1 LNTSEI
7 GCANQDCPFATR
19 IPPYPLRLRRKLR
32 QRGSSP
38 HPQVFGRS
46 LARCVVVEVAS
57 APSTRPATDA
67 SGTGLLRYDLIVRRG
82 SDQDPAIRIVD
93 RVRGYP
99 LLSWHGAV
107 VRHLLESGVI
117 PQNLSRAGR
126 HRCDKWFV
134 WHLILA
140 ATATKIALDQI
151 GYLEPRLR
159 SIFDSRKRAGEL
171 ESGLYR
177 R

>member
-1 LNTSEI
+1 M
-7 GCANQDCPFATR
+7 AN
-19 IPPYPLRLRRKLR
+19 
-32 QRGSSP
+32 
-38 HPQVFGRS
+38 
-46 LARCVVVEVAS
+46 
-57 APSTRPATDA
+57 APSAKPAPHA
-67 SGTGLLRYDLIVRRG
+67 SSTALLRYDLIVRRRG
-82 SDQDPAIRIVD
+82 SDREPAIRIVD
-93 RVRGYP
+93 RARGHS
-99 LLSWHGAV
+99 LLSWRGAV

-117 PQNLSRAGR
+117 PPKLSSTGR

-159 SIFDSRKRAGEL
+159 SIFDNRKLSGEL
-171 ESGLYR
+171 ESELYR

>member
-1 LNTSEI
+1 
-7 GCANQDCPFATR
+7 
-19 IPPYPLRLRRKLR
+19 
-32 QRGSSP
+32 
-38 HPQVFGRS
+38 
-46 LARCVVVEVAS
+46 VAS
-57 APSTRPATDA
+57 TPSARPATDA
-67 SGTGLLRYDLIVRRG
+67 SRTGFLRYDLIVRRR
-82 SDQDPAIRIVD
+82 SDQGPAIRIVD

-99 LLSWHGAV
+99 LLSWRGAV
-107 VRHLLESGVI
+107 VQHLLESGVI
-117 PQNLSRAGR
+117 PRNLSRAGC

-140 ATATKIALDQI
+140 ATATRIALDQI

-159 SIFDSRKRAGEL
+159 SIFDNRKLSGEL